1 MCQYFIYVQY
11 FRPCCFLLDQ
21 AEVVRFRNTRAR
33 DDILSQY
40 IQKQNAFDLASL
52 DMSIFIQS
60 TPAIA
65 DTPGGG
71 GGRWIDLVS
80 VMTRVRNSGVRE
92 KKKKTFCL

>member
-1 MCQYFIYVQY
+1 M
-11 FRPCCFLLDQ
+11 
-21 AEVVRFRNTRAR
+21 RFRNTRAR

-52 DMSIFIQS
+52 YMSIFIQS

-71 GGRWIDLVS
+71 GEID
-80 VMTRVRNSGVRE
+80 R
-92 KKKKTFCL
+92 FCLCYDEGP